1 MSTRKTA
8 LKWSGEPSTSAT
20 KIGSAKRPRAPPKL
34 DYLLSDPKSKLCYME
49 ITEVINA
56 NTWSMLSEDARN
68 RLSALLPPTS
78 FWNFMSEVDPS
89 HPSRSSKVNRSAED
103 RMEVDYLPRSAAF
116 LKDDFM
122 SCQFLHAATN
132 QFQDHIFSS
141 YFTEEH
147 HKKVEAFQQALKDG
161 SAHVPW
167 KDDAWAQD
175 HGEDDVSQPT
185 TAVQGSSKRNVMT
198 ANNDRCDY
206 PPSLSI
212 CELNTLVA
220 TLSPYSVLFPSLREL
235 AAHEYLRVGDVIS
248 YNRAFGKLRHSV
260 TVKKDLLVQS
270 IDPDSLSVTFLLA
283 PSSLTSLGDDIV
295 TFPSMILPTI
305 PTTNLTPVGLR
316 VPGSNNSQAQI
327 LHPNNAFDPFDTSDL
342 IETNYASTD
351 PEFLS
356 ITASTS
362 SLALESHILP
372 LFDAV
377 PPHDV
382 LTEAECL
389 KCFTIWRWNQGEDDF
404 GGNPDLPHGGR
415 KIVGTLHYLALNCP

>member
-132 QFQDHIFSS
+132 QFQVPELQYLAFRIKFLKQ
-141 YFTEEH
+141 EH

-175 HGEDDVSQPT
+175 HGEDDVT
-185 TAVQGSSKRNVMT
+185 
-198 ANNDRCDY
+198 
-206 PPSLSI
+206 
-212 CELNTLVA
+212 
-220 TLSPYSVLFPSLREL
+220 
-235 AAHEYLRVGDVIS
+235 AHEYLRVGDVIS